1 MATQP
6 VKKGERIAEY
16 VNALGWPKE
25 GPSPYYLAYFNC
37 FNGQEY
43 YEAHDVLEHLW
54 LRGRDA
60 NSAFYQGL
68 IQLAGAFVHLKKQWS
83 RPEHPKDGRRMH
95 PAVRL
100 FRLAEENLSPY
111 RPEHLGLNLEEV
123 FTRRTFPGIRG
134 IPRQPRSCRSRRSG
148 RDLEAPFPDPCRRR
162 EIGGGGGFRPDPGA
176 FLPPLR

>member
-1 MATQP
+1 MIGTACRSRLIGLATQP

-123 FTRRTFPGIRG
+123 FTLIEKYRAGVVASDF
-134 IPRQPRSCRSRRSG
+134 SRNPWHPETAPE
-148 RDLEAPFPDPCRRR
+148 LPFPAVR
-162 EIGGGGGFRPDPGA
+162 A
-176 FLPPLR
+176 